1 MLTFA
6 RRALEVVL
14 LAYVVGVVG
23 LALAAQAAPVAG
35 RGMYAVRSASMTP
48 ALARGDLVIVDRVDP
63 DEVRPGDVVTMA
75 VRPGTTVT
83 HRVVSVVP
91 NDDGPLFTTKG
102 DANAT
107 ADPVAA
113 RADQLQGRADVRVP
127 LLGFLLAM
135 LAMPSGVI
143 ALLSIGATLATAVW
157 LLDDLEA
164 DDLEADDEG
173 EDKREKP
180 RRQLGANA
188 TATPTVS

>member
-14 LAYVVGVVG
+14 LTYVVGVVG
-23 LALAAQAAPVAG
+23 LALAAQLAPMAG
-35 RGMYAVRSASMTP
+35 GGMYAVRSASMAP

-63 DEVRPGDVVTMA
+63 GKVQPGDIVTMA

-91 NDDGPLFTTKG
+91 NDDGPLFLTKG

-107 ADPVAA
+107 ADPIAV
-113 RADQLQGRADVRVP
+113 RADQLQGRADARVP

-157 LLDDLEA
+157 LLDELEA
-164 DDLEADDEG
+164 DDRAEDEAEDE
-173 EDKREKP
+173 REQL
-180 RRQLGANA
+180 RQRLGASP
-188 TATPTVS
+188 TPTIS

>member
-23 LALAAQAAPVAG
+23 LALAARAAPIAG
-35 RGMYAVRSASMTP
+35 WGMYAVRSASMAP
-48 ALARGDLVIVDRVDP
+48 ALAKGDLVIVDPVAAG
-63 DEVRPGDVVTMA
+63 EVRPGDVVTMA

-107 ADPVAA
+107 ADPVAV
-113 RADQLQGRADVRVP
+113 RADQLQGRADMRVP

-143 ALLSIGATLATAVW
+143 ALLSIGASLATAIW

-164 DDLEADDEG
+164 DDLEAYDEGDDET
-173 EDKREKP
+173 EKLH
-180 RRQLGANA
+180 RQLGAN
-188 TATPTVS
+188 TSATPTVS